1 MGCEILDFR
10 CVFVNELIGSTILTI
25 IIAAIFY
32 FLIASK
38 MKFGF
43 DTTIALSIPILLLMG
58 IVITGFSAIY
68 AFATIIVGI
77 LLAWIFNKIIG
88 N

>member
-10 CVFVNELIGSTILTI
+10 CVLVNELIGSTILTI

-32 FLIASK
+32 FIIASK

-43 DTTIALSIPILLLMG
+43 DTTIALSIPILLLLG
-58 IVITGFSAIY
+58 IVFTGFSAIY